1 MAKQLRVSLTTTLTL
16 LEQLQAAL
24 SAPAGDTKPAELS
37 GKDALPLLSTSA
49 TALKSQVTKLSLL
62 TITSPFTHSAVG
74 TVLSALNSSVLPSL
88 VTAALLVT
96 PTDHTKAFHAE
107 IHALA
112 KSTLRELTF
121 LVTEVQ
127 AVAEKTDR
135 AKEGQK
141 KRGEL
146 SQAEKDP
153 VTVATGRVWDSCDTL
168 IDVAAKGVVGFV
180 IRRVEEWRDLV
191 RDAVEEIED
200 WDPEEDGDEFFDDL
214 LSDDGAKDT
223 KDEEKEED
231 TEDSCAALHAQKKST
246 LRILKPIAQIYPAI
260 VANRLKGAG
269 DVPCSSTSGIGRLER
284 LMMNLQLIPEHVD
297 EVAGALYE
305 EDLGKCT
312 QYLGK
317 VKRCAMNAVD
327 SVKPTWDTVD
337 APDSQQKEDKFT
349 IWSKTWMNVLDE
361 VSKSVEA
368 DNQE

>member
-1 MAKQLRVSLTTTLTL
+1 MAKQLQVSLTTTLTL

-49 TALKSQVTKLSLL
+49 TALKSQITKLSLL

-74 TVLSALNSSVLPSL
+74 TVLSALNGSVLPSL

-107 IHALA
+107 VHALT
-112 KSTLRELTF
+112 KTTLRELTS

-127 AVAEKTDR
+127 AVAEKTDK
-135 AKEGQK
+135 AKDGQK
-141 KRGEL
+141 KGGEL
-146 SQAEKDP
+146 SQAEKDT
-153 VTVATGRVWDSCDTL
+153 VTVATGRVWESCDTL
-168 IDVAAKGVVGFV
+168 TDVAAKGVVGFV

-191 RDAVEEIED
+191 RDAVEEIEE
-200 WDPEEDGDEFFDDL
+200 WDPDEDGDEFFDDL
-214 LSDDGAKDT
+214 LSDDGEKDIQ
-223 KDEEKEED
+223 DEAEED
-231 TEDSCAALHAQKKST
+231 TEESSAALHAQKKST
-246 LRILKPIAQIYPAI
+246 LRILKPVAQIYPAI
-260 VANRLKGAG
+260 VVNRLKGAG
-269 DVPCSSTSGIGRLER
+269 DVPCSSSSGIGRLER
-284 LMMNLQLIPEHVD
+284 LMTNLQHIPEHVD

-305 EDLGKCT
+305 DDLDKCS

-337 APDSQQKEDKFT
+337 AADGQQKEDRFT
-349 IWSKTWMNVLDE
+349 IWSNTWTNVLDE
-361 VSKSVEA
+361 VSRSVGA
-368 DNQE
+368 DNEE

>member
-16 LEQLQAAL
+16 LEQLQGAL
-24 SAPAGDTKPAELS
+24 SAPAGDTPAELS
-37 GKDALPLLSTSA
+37 GKDALPLLSASA
-49 TALKSQVTKLSLL
+49 TALRSQVTKLSLL
-62 TITSPFTHSAVG
+62 AITSPFTHSAVG
-74 TVLSALNSSVLPSL
+74 TVLSALNGSVLPSL

-96 PTDHTKAFHAE
+96 PTNHTKAFHAE
-107 IHALA
+107 VHALT
-112 KSTLRELTF
+112 KTTLRELTS

-127 AVAEKTDR
+127 AVAEKTDK

-146 SQAEKDP
+146 SQEEKDA
-153 VTVATGRVWDSCDTL
+153 VTVATGRVWDTCDTL

-191 RDAVEEIED
+191 RDAVEEIEA
-200 WDPEEDGDEFFDDL
+200 WDPEEDGDDFFDDL
-214 LSDDGAKDT
+214 LSDDGEKDT
-223 KDEEKEED
+223 QDEEEED
-231 TEDSCAALHAQKKST
+231 TEESSAALHAAKKST

-269 DVPCSSTSGIGRLER
+269 DVPCSSPSGIGRLER
-284 LMMNLQLIPEHVD
+284 LMTNLQHIPEHVD

-317 VKRCAMNAVD
+317 VKRYAVNAVD
-327 SVKPTWDTVD
+327 SVKPTWDMVD
-337 APDSQQKEDKFT
+337 AADSQQKDKFT

-361 VSKSVEA
+361 VSKSVGPA
-368 DNQE
+368 NQE

>member
-1 MAKQLRVSLTTTLTL
+1 MAKQLRVSLTTTLTI
-16 LEQLQAAL
+16 LEQLQVAL
-24 SAPAGDTKPAELS
+24 SAPAGDTNPAELS

-96 PTDHTKAFHAE
+96 PADHTKAFHAE
-107 IHALA
+107 VHALT
-112 KSTLRELTF
+112 KTTLRELTS

-127 AVAEKTDR
+127 AVAEKANK

-141 KRGEL
+141 KGGEL
-146 SQAEKDP
+146 SQTEKNP
-153 VTVATGRVWDSCDTL
+153 VTVATGRVWDSCDAL

-191 RDAVEEIED
+191 RDAVEEIEE

-214 LSDDGAKDT
+214 LSDDGEKDT
-223 KDEEKEED
+223 QDEEEVD
-231 TEDSCAALHAQKKST
+231 TEESSAALHAQKKST

-269 DVPCSSTSGIGRLER
+269 DVPCSSPSGIGRLER
-284 LMMNLQLIPEHVD
+284 LMTNLQLIPEHVD

-305 EDLGKCT
+305 EDSGKCT

-317 VKRCAMNAVD
+317 VKHCAMDAVD

-337 APDSQQKEDKFT
+337 AADGQQKEDKFT